1 MSQLSEEQITQLKA
15 GFAMIDTS
23 GDGHLSKEEFKSLF
37 ARLDSTVDDVVID
50 EMIRMYDI
58 NGDGKI
64 DFNEFL
70 KFGQ

>member
-1 MSQLSEEQITQLKA
+1 
-15 GFAMIDTS
+15 MIDTS